1 MKKLFVLSVLIP
13 PLITLHVSAQTSIT
27 FSGSYSENFDS
38 MGATGTTLPAGWTA
52 LRYAGSGTLGAA
64 LDPVVTTGSSSG
76 GGLYNVG
83 ASGDAERAVGT
94 VASGPTVPR
103 FGVQLVNSSGST
115 IDSLSL
121 GGVSEQWRT
130 GNNATDN
137 ERVLFEYSLNALDIN
152 DPNATFIGLTGLD
165 LFEIQTGS
173 ISGGAING
181 NDPANQAAIAGVLS
195 GLNWGDGTTLTLR
208 WSDVD
213 AAGNDGMFALDNLS
227 ISATAVP
234 EPSAVAFITVGTLM
248 MIWRRYRRR

>member
-1 MKKLFVLSVLIP
+1 MKNNLLVLSVLIS
-13 PLITLHVSAQTSIT
+13 PLITHHVSAQTSIL
-27 FSGSYSENFDS
+27 FSGSYAENFDS
-38 MGATGTTLPAGWTA
+38 MGAAGTSLPAGWTG

-83 ASGDAERAVGT
+83 ASGDGERALGT
-94 VASGPTVPR
+94 VGSGPTVPR
-103 FGVQLVNSSGST
+103 FGLQLVNASGST

-121 GGVSEQWRT
+121 DGVSEQWRT
-130 GNNATDN
+130 GNSAVDN
-137 ERVLFEYSLNALDIN
+137 ERILFEYSLNALDIN
-152 DPNATFIGLTGLD
+152 DPNATFVGLAGLD

-173 ISGGAING
+173 TSGGAING
-181 NDPANQAAIAGVLS
+181 NDSANQATIAGLLA

-227 ISATAVP
+227 VSATAVP

-248 MIWRRYRRR
+248 LIWRKYRR